1 MKKDITLSL
10 FLFGF
15 SLALDMMLKNY
26 FLNSSESHINRGFI
40 FGSLQDL
47 PQSLTLVTLTSF
59 GGVLC
64 FIYLLLITILS
75 SELLTLKL
83 GLSLLTGGV
92 LGNVVDRALHT
103 GTLDFIPIMFNHK
116 ALIVFN
122 PADLFQWIGALLI
135 VKTIFLKDNI
145 IWYPENQR
153 GFGLVNPKEQIRF
166 ALKFSVI
173 SLSTSLVLGLFS
185 LSYLSLTMEANHFN
199 NKSAVIA
206 FAVSFLAITLF
217 FNILTFIAGI
227 ILSKKTA
234 GPLYAF
240 EKYVEALLAGE
251 DKELKLREGD
261 NYKHLEQVAANL
273 RKHLDT

>member
-10 FLFGF
+10 IIFGI
-15 SLALDMMLKNY
+15 SLAIDMLLKNY

-75 SELLTLKL
+75 SELITLKL

-92 LGNVVDRALHT
+92 LGNVIDRALHA
-103 GTLDFIPIMFNHK
+103 GTLDFIPIIFNHK

-122 PADLFQWIGALLI
+122 PADLFQWIGAFLI

-206 FAVSFLAITLF
+206 FAVSFLAITIF

-240 EKYVEALLAGE
+240 EKYVESLLAGE